1 MKWIKG
7 CILFTDIENST
18 KWWRECPNLMGTFI
32 NEHERRIRRHVRDNK
47 GWVVKSI
54 GDSLMCFIER
64 KEDAKKAAEAIQRD
78 FSENPLS
85 LNGKRIKI
93 RIGICCG
100 DLEKRYITIQG
111 HELVDFL
118 GPVVNRAAR
127 MESDYSPANGFAVCA
142 DNVEKTKGQ
151 DGRSGVR
158 ISSGRGSGM
167 WLLGITALLVFLF
180 GTLIYLFLFL
190 IRKKHK

>member
-7 CILFTDIENST
+7 CIVFTDIISST
-18 KWWRECPNLMGTFI
+18 KWWATYPNLMGTFI

-54 GDSLMCFIER
+54 GDSLMCFIEN
-64 KEDAKKAAEAIQRD
+64 KEDAKRAAEAIQRD
-78 FSENPLS
+78 FTHNPLRIKGDS
-85 LNGKRIKI
+85 IKI

-100 DLEKRYITIQG
+100 DLEKRHITIQG

-127 MESDYSPANGFAVCA
+127 MESDYSPANGFAVCS
-142 DNVEKTKGQ
+142 DNVKEAKGQ
-151 DGRSGVR
+151 EGLGGVGRSGD
-158 ISSGRGSGM
+158 STFQ
-167 WLLGITALLVFLF
+167 LLGLTALLVFLV
-180 GTLIYLFLFL
+180 TIIIYLFLFL
-190 IRKKHK
+190 ISKKHK